1 MRALSRSVVCGL
13 MLTLALTIAPPAA
26 SWGEQLT
33 LLMVPP
39 QAGVAGDSQ
48 FSEPQAKSINLIR
61 VGPRVGVSGK
71 SPFGRD
77 QKEDFQQYDVA
88 AIFGLPW
95 GWQERSYGLKF
106 DMRLLASAGELSA
119 ARDTSFMATLV
130 PLLAV
135 SSPNGIVT
143 IDAGAGAGFF
153 SNYKFGVQNFG
164 GPVQIIGTA
173 AIGFDPLP
181 GFHAGYRFQH
191 FSDAGVYG
199 SSSLGV
205 DMHMIEIG
213 YRF

>member
-1 MRALSRSVVCGL
+1 MSAIPRSLAYGLILSV
-13 MLTLALTIAPPAA
+13 ALTIMASAPAWAEPM
-26 SWGEQLT
+26 T
-33 LLMVPP
+33 LFVIGPRGGL
-39 QAGVAGDSQ
+39 AGDPP
-48 FSEPQAKSINLIR
+48 FSEEQAKPITLIR
-61 VGPRVGVSGK
+61 VGPRVGMSGK

-77 QKEDFQQYDVA
+77 QKEEFQQYDVA

-95 GWQERSYGLKF
+95 GWQERSFGFKF

-205 DMHMIEIG
+205 DMHMLEIG

>member
-39 QAGVAGDSQ
+39 QAGVAGDSP
-48 FSEPQAKSINLIR
+48 FSEPQAKSIKLIR

-71 SPFGRD
+71 SPFGKD

-95 GWQERSYGLKF
+95 GWQERSYGLNC

-119 ARDTSFMATLV
+119 ARDTRFMATLV
-130 PLLAV
+130 PFLAV
-135 SSPNGIVT
+135 SSHIALLT
-143 IDAGAGAGFF
+143 YDAGDCAGLF
-153 SNYKFGVQNFG
+153 SN
-164 GPVQIIGTA
+164 
-173 AIGFDPLP
+173 
-181 GFHAGYRFQH
+181 
-191 FSDAGVYG
+191 
-199 SSSLGV
+199 
-205 DMHMIEIG
+205 
-213 YRF
+213 